1 MVGFNRRFA
10 PQVQKMKNLLDNVNG
25 PKAIVMTIN
34 AGEITNEH
42 WTQDLKVGGGR
53 IIGEAC
59 HFIDLLRF
67 LVGKNITNHQIQFMD
82 NLTKDTA
89 SIQLS
94 FEDGSIGTI
103 HYHSNGSKTFPKER
117 LEVFARGGILQLNNY
132 QKLIGYGWPG
142 FKKMNLWQQD
152 KGQKACAKAF
162 IDAISNGNASPIPIE
177 EIFEVSK
184 ISIKLA
190 NQ

>member
-1 MVGFNRRFA
+1 
-10 PQVQKMKNLLDNVNG
+10 
-25 PKAIVMTIN
+25 
-34 AGEITNEH
+34 
-42 WTQDLKVGGGR
+42 
-53 IIGEAC
+53 
-59 HFIDLLRF
+59 
-67 LVGKNITNHQIQFMD
+67 MD

-117 LEVFARGGILQLNNY
+117 LEVFARGGILQLSNY

-162 IDAISNGNASPIPIE
+162 IDAISNGNISPIPIE